1 MFNRVWAHAAVVW
14 LTAAS
19 ASAQTAK
26 PNAAD
31 PAATA
36 AAASAAMERAKRQAA
51 GPMRF
56 ILEASRPRRKVTETE
71 TAAPADAANV
81 RSVAGRPVPLAPAP
95 AQATAEAVAR
105 PVTTAPL
112 AESAEPVAQAPTARA
127 VTESTLNSEL
137 LQGKAASPVPG
148 LQPSGQASL
157 TTPLSSG
164 PMALPAIAAGPVRP
178 KLVSQVDPDVPQRV
192 LDDLGR
198 NALVLV
204 DITIRVDGSVAA
216 VALAGP
222 APRQLL
228 RVVQAA
234 IEQWRFE
241 PLPSERVHRV
251 ELLFNADR

>member
-1 MFNRVWAHAAVVW
+1 VLNRVWALAAVVW
-14 LTAAS
+14 LTAVS

-26 PNAAD
+26 PDAAAS
-31 PAATA
+31 AAAA

-56 ILEASRPRRKVTETE
+56 ILEASRPRRKVAEAETV
-71 TAAPADAANV
+71 ASADAANV
-81 RSVAGRPVPLAPAP
+81 RSVGGRPVPSVPAP

-112 AESAEPVAQAPTARA
+112 AATAEPVAQAPSPRA
-127 VTESTLNSEL
+127 VAESTLNSEL
-137 LQGKAASPVPG
+137 LQGKTAAPVPG
-148 LQPSGQASL
+148 LQTSGQAPL

-164 PMALPAIAAGPVRP
+164 PMALPAIAAGPARP
-178 KLVSQVDPDVPQRV
+178 KLVSQVDLDVPQRM
-192 LDDLGR
+192 LDELGR
-198 NALVLV
+198 NALVLI

-234 IEQWRFE
+234 VGQWRFE